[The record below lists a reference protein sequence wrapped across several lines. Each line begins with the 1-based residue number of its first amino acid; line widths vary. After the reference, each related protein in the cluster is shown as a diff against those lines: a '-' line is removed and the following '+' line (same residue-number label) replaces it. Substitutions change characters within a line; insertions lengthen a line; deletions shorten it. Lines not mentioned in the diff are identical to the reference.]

1 MSVEALVAKWAVPFA
16 QVEVAAL
23 FLLKLDL
30 VVAQQLVFLL
40 FGVDPIL
47 GRANVVGSHA
57 TLGTS
62 SAK

>member
-1 MSVEALVAKWAVPFA
+1 MVVEALVSEWAVTPA

-40 FGVDPIL
+40 LGVDPVL
-47 GRANVVGSHA
+47 GRANVI
-57 TLGTS
+57 
-62 SAK
+62 